1 MKKFRWM
8 LLVVATM
15 LVVGCGANVNNG
27 IELLE
32 EENYEEAI
40 KCFEKDIE
48 KGKNL
53 AEAYRGLGLAKYELG
68 EYEEAVEALEN
79 ASKNKTEKNATFYS
93 LMADS
98 YMQVGEY
105 ERALAYYSKAAMREE
120 ITPELKQENAFNEI
134 AIYQE
139 LGEWDIVKEKAEA
152 YVKAYPDDD
161 RMDKTMEFLETR

>member
-1 MKKFRWM
+1 MKKFRWI
-8 LLVVATM
+8 LLGVAAM
-15 LVVGCGANVNNG
+15 LVVGCGANVSKG

-32 EENYEEAI
+32 EEKYEEAI
-40 KCFEKDIE
+40 KYFEKDIE
-48 KGKNL
+48 KEKNL
-53 AEAYRGLGLAKYELG
+53 AEAYRGLGMAKYELG

-79 ASKNKTEKNATFYS
+79 ASKNQTLKNATFYS

-152 YVKAYPDDD
+152 YKKAYPDDT
-161 RMDKTMEFLETR
+161 RIEKTLEFLETR

>member
-8 LLVVATM
+8 LLVVATL

-139 LGEWDIVKEKAEA
+139 LG
-152 YVKAYPDDD
+152 
-161 RMDKTMEFLETR
+161 

>member
-15 LVVGCGANVNNG
+15 LMVGCGANVNNG

>member
-8 LLVVATM
+8 LLV
-15 LVVGCGANVNNG
+15 LVVVVFAGCGSNVSKG
-27 IELLE
+27 IEALE
-32 EENYEEAI
+32 EEQYDKAVV
-40 KCFEKDIE
+40 CFEKDIE

-53 AEAYRGLGLAKYELG
+53 AEAYRGLGMAKYELG

-79 ASKNKTEKNATFYS
+79 ASKNQTLKNATFYS

-98 YMQVGEY
+98 YRQVGNY

-152 YVKAYPDDD
+152 YVEAYPDDE

>member
-8 LLVVATM
+8 LLVLAAM
-15 LVVGCGANVNNG
+15 LMVGCAANVNKG

-32 EENYEEAI
+32 EEKYEEAVE
-40 KCFEKDIE
+40 CFEKDIE

>member
-1 MKKFRWM
+1 MKKFRGIILVLAVM
-8 LLVVATM
+8 LLV
-15 LVVGCGANVNNG
+15 GCASNISDG
-27 IELLE
+27 IALLE
-32 EENYEEAI
+32 EGKYEKAI
-40 KCFEKDIE
+40 DCFEKDIE

-53 AEAYRGLGLAKYELG
+53 DEAYRGIGLAQYELG

-79 ASKNKTEKNATFYS
+79 ASKNNTEKNATFYS

-120 ITPELKQENAFNEI
+120 ITPELKQENAYNEI

-139 LGEWDIVKEKAEA
+139 LGEWEIVKEKAEA
-152 YVKAYPDDD
+152 YVKAYTEDD

>member
-8 LLVVATM
+8 LLVLAAM
-15 LVVGCGANVNNG
+15 LMVGCAANVNKG

-32 EENYEEAI
+32 EEKYEEAVE
-40 KCFEKDIE
+40 CFEKDIE

-152 YVKAYPDDD
+152 YVKAYPDDE

>member
-1 MKKFRWM
+1 MKKCKRILLLAVTM
-8 LLVVATM
+8 LLV
-15 LVVGCGANVNNG
+15 GCTSNVSKG

-32 EENYEEAI
+32 EEKYEEAI
-40 KCFEKDIE
+40 ACFEKDIE
-48 KGKNL
+48 KEKNL
-53 AEAYRGLGLAKYELG
+53 GEAYRGIGLAKYELG
-68 EYEEAVEALEN
+68 EYKDAVEALEN

-93 LMADS
+93 LMANS
-98 YMQVGEY
+98 YMKVGEY
-105 ERALAYYSKAAMREE
+105 ERALAYYSKAGNREE

-152 YVKAYPDDD
+152 YIEAYPDDD